1 MFSASTF
8 SITEP
13 PLHENPPTQPFEKI
27 SMDIFPAAGFES
39 FVITGNYS
47 GWLVVKTYGKNTT
60 YFSVISVIE
69 RPMDDIIYSARMR
82 TDGVPLFNS
91 NDFAT

>member
-13 PLHENPPTQPFEKI
+13 PLHENPPTQPFEEI
-27 SMDIFPAAGFES
+27 AMDIFPAAGFET

-47 GWLVVKTYGKNTT
+47 GWLLVKTYGKKTQRIL
-60 YFSVISVIE
+60 V
-69 RPMDDIIYSARMR
+69 
-82 TDGVPLFNS
+82 LFLL
-91 NDFAT
+91 